1 MSSALEREIK
11 LRFEHVA
18 AARAAVAA
26 AGARPR
32 RARRLQQD
40 ALLDTEDGLLRAS
53 RSALRVRSEDG
64 QTVLTFKGPVRPAT
78 MKLREEVE
86 TAVADGSALLSML
99 DRLGFRIWFRYEK
112 YREEFS
118 LGACVIAIDETPVG
132 TFVEIEGDEADVAA
146 AARALGR
153 APSDYIV
160 DSYRGLFAR
169 RCEELGVPFADMLF
183 RGSHGSQDS

>member
-86 TAVADGSALLSML
+86 TAVADGSA
-99 DRLGFRIWFRYEK
+99 
-112 YREEFS
+112 
-118 LGACVIAIDETPVG
+118 
-132 TFVEIEGDEADVAA
+132 DVAA

>member
-40 ALLDTEDGLLRAS
+40 ALLDTEDGLLRAT

-169 RCEELGVPFADMLF
+169 RCEDLGVPFADMLF
-183 RGSHGSQDS
+183 RDSHGSQGS